1 MLIPLINQQKTSKN
15 DQRQCVTFMLTQ
27 HFFGII
33 FNYVIILGNFF
44 GNFVLIILGMSEK
57 MKKQNK
63 SPFLIDFLVSVTICH
78 ALTKVL

>member
-1 MLIPLINQQKTSKN
+1 MLPKTSKN

-27 HFFGII
+27 HLFCII
-33 FNYVIILGNFF
+33 SNYVIILGNFF
-44 GNFVLIILGMSEK
+44 GYFVLIILGVSEK

-63 SPFLIDFLVSVTICH
+63 SPFLKGFLVSVTKCH

>member
-1 MLIPLINQQKTSKN
+1 MLILLINQPKTSKN

-44 GNFVLIILGMSEK
+44 GYFVLIILGVSEK
-57 MKKQNK
+57 MKEQNK
-63 SPFLIDFLVSVTICH
+63 SPFLIGFLVFVTICH

>member
-1 MLIPLINQQKTSKN
+1 MLILLINKPKTSKN

-33 FNYVIILGNFF
+33 FNNVIILGNFF
-44 GNFVLIILGMSEK
+44 GYFVSIILGVSKK
-57 MKKQNK
+57 MRKQNK
-63 SPFLIDFLVSVTICH
+63 SPFVIGFLVSVTISH

>member
-1 MLIPLINQQKTSKN
+1 MLILLINQPKTSKN

-44 GNFVLIILGMSEK
+44 GYFVLIILGVSEK
-57 MKKQNK
+57 MKKKNK
-63 SPFLIDFLVSVTICH
+63 SPFLIGFLVSVTICH